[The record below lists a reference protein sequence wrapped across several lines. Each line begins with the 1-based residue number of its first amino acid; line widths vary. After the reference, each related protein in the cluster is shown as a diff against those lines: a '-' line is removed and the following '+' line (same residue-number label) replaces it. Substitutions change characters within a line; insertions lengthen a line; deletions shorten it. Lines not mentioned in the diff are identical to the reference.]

1 MEKNTLYYGDCLDV
15 MQEQLEENSVDLI
28 YLDPPFNSK
37 TNYNILY
44 GSLTANGTPA
54 QVRAFRDTWKWDIA
68 AVERVQRMTNAI
80 AHPAH
85 NSVVGLHRALGD
97 SGMVAYISY
106 MAERL
111 SVARQLL
118 KSTGSLYIHCDPTA
132 SHYLKIVMD
141 NIFGGKN
148 FLNEIVWHYTG
159 GGRST
164 RYFSRKH
171 DIIFWY
177 SKTEDSHIFNIDDVR
192 VPYSETSGYAKG
204 GITSKA
210 GKHYTPNPKGTPIDS
225 VWDIP
230 IINPMSKERLGY
242 PTQKPMALLEKIIQ
256 ASSREGD
263 LILDPFCGC
272 GTTIAAALKNHRQWI
287 GIDISAFAIDLI
299 CRRRF
304 KNTTISVR
312 GIPTDMYGARQL
324 ARSKPFDFETWAVT
338 RLPGVAPNQKQV
350 GDKGIDGRGQF
361 LDKSNTKQILIV
373 QVKGGKFNLKDL
385 RDFLHV
391 IEREQA
397 ALGVYIT
404 LDAINSSDA
413 KKEVANKGEF
423 IIGASRY
430 PRVQLWSI
438 SEYFASSTLRLPT
451 LPAMLDP
458 FTGQALHPD
467 MFVD

>member
-1 MEKNTLYYGDCLDV
+1 MLCRSSGSKPRA
-15 MQEQLEENSVDLI
+15 NSVDLI

-37 TNYNILY
+37 TDYNILY
-44 GSLTANGTPA
+44 GSSDSNGMPA
-54 QVRAFRDTWKWDIA
+54 LVRAFRDTWKWDSA

-85 NSVVGLHRALGD
+85 HSVVGLHRALGD

-118 KSTGSLYIHCDPTA
+118 KSTGSLYLHCDPTA

-159 GGRST
+159 GGRSK
-164 RYFSRKH
+164 RYFSKKH
-171 DIIFWY
+171 DVIFWY
-177 SKTEDSHIFNIDDVR
+177 SKSEDNHIFNIDDVR
-192 VPYSETSGYAKG
+192 VPYKETSGYAKG

-210 GKHYTPNPKGTPIDS
+210 GKHYMPHPEGTPIDS

-242 PTQKPMALLEKIIQ
+242 PTQKPIALLEKIIQ

-263 LILDPFCGC
+263 LVLDPFCGC
-272 GTTIAAALKNHRQWI
+272 GTTIAASIKHSRQWI

-304 KNTTISVR
+304 KDTTIPVR
-312 GIPTDMYGARQL
+312 GIPADLESARKL
-324 ARSKPFDFETWAVT
+324 AQEKPFDFETWGVS
-338 RLPGVAPNQKQV
+338 RLPGIAPNEVQV
-350 GDKGIDGRGQF
+350 GDGGIDGRGQY
-361 LDKSNTKQILIV
+361 LDHE
-373 QVKGGKFNLKDL
+373 GKKTFS
-385 RDFLHV
+385 
-391 IEREQA
+391 A
-397 ALGVYIT
+397 
-404 LDAINSSDA
+404 
-413 KKEVANKGEF
+413 
-423 IIGASRY
+423 GASQR
-430 PRVQLWSI
+430 RKI
-438 SEYFASSTLRLPT
+438 
-451 LPAMLDP
+451 
-458 FTGQALHPD
+458 
-467 MFVD
+467 

>member
-1 MEKNTLYYGDCLDV
+1 MERNTLYYGDCLDV

-37 TNYNILY
+37 TDYNILY
-44 GSLTANGTPA
+44 GSSDSNGMPA
-54 QVRAFRDTWKWDIA
+54 QVRAFRDTWKWDSA

-85 NSVVGLHRALGD
+85 HSVVGLHRTLGD

-118 KSTGSLYIHCDPTA
+118 KSTGSLYLHCDPTA

-141 NIFGGKN
+141 NVFGGKN

-159 GGRST
+159 GGRSK

-171 DIIFWY
+171 DVIFWY
-177 SKTEDSHIFNIDDVR
+177 SKSEDNHIFNIDDMR
-192 VPYSETSGYAKG
+192 VPYKETSGYAKG

-210 GKHYTPNPKGTPIDS
+210 GKHYTPHPEGTPIDS

-242 PTQKPMALLEKIIQ
+242 PTQKPIALLEKIIQ

-263 LILDPFCGC
+263 LVLDPFCGC
-272 GTTIAAALKNHRQWI
+272 GTTIAASMLHSRQWI
-287 GIDISAFAIDLI
+287 GIDISAFAIDI
-299 CRRRF
+299 IRRRRF
-304 KNTTISVR
+304 KDTTIPVR
-312 GIPTDMYGARQL
+312 GIPTDMYGARHL
-324 ARSKPFDFETWAVT
+324 ARLKPLDFETWAVT

-350 GDKGIDGRGQF
+350 GDRGIDGRGQF
-361 LDKSNTKQILIV
+361 LDNNNAKQLLIA

-397 ALGVYIT
+397 ALGIYIT
-404 LDAINSSDA
+404 LDPVNSSDA
-413 KKEVANKGEF
+413 KKEAANKGDF

-438 SEYFASSTLRLPT
+438 AEHFSSSTLRIPT

-458 FTGQALHPD
+458 FTGKALHPD